1 MPMRVRGKGRKTF
14 LRASR
19 PSKPRGTKHLEKLHV
34 KRDDIVEVISGADKG
49 KQGKVLRAIPG
60 EGRVVVEGVNRKWK
74 HLRRSQENPQGGRI
88 EREFPIPVCKVRKVE
103 S

>member
-1 MPMRVRGKGRKTF
+1 MPLRHRGQGRKTF
-14 LRASR
+14 LRAARS
-19 PSKPRGTKHLEKLHV
+19 SKPRGTKHLEKLHV

-49 KQGKVLRAIPG
+49 KQGKVLRAIPS
-60 EGRVVVEGVNRKWK
+60 EGQVVVEGINRKWK

-88 EREFPIPVCKVRKVE
+88 EREFPIAACKVRRVE